1 MLMFR
6 MMRMEWVVFARHLKQ
21 MLFTMLIVV
30 ACLAAGM
37 GSLALLPSV
46 AFTMVMFS
54 MSTSG
59 SAYDEQ
65 NDWGAYRLIMPISRR
80 DVVLGRYAFN
90 LIMALAAALGAT
102 ILIVGLTAVGK
113 VLPETGFVA
122 DMLAWNEERTVSA
135 AAGMAVCV
143 CIGTILSGVILP
155 AYFKFGQTK
164 ATQWLPFIMLLPS
177 VAPWLVIGMMGGSMP
192 ELSVKAI
199 ETLWET
205 GGFGMAGVLALVISA
220 LLYCV
225 SAYVSIKVYE
235 ARDL

>member
-1 MLMFR
+1 MLR
-6 MMRMEWVVFARHLKQ
+6 MMRMEWVVFAQHLKQ
-21 MLFTMLIVV
+21 MLFTMLITM
-30 ACLAAGM
+30 ACLGAGM
-37 GSLALLPSV
+37 GSLALLPSI
-46 AFTMVMFS
+46 AFTMVMLS

-65 NDWGAYRLIMPISRR
+65 NDWGAYRLITPISRR

-90 LIMALAAALGAT
+90 LIIALVAALGAAV
-102 ILIVGLTAVGK
+102 LVVGLTAIGE

-122 DMLAWNEERTVSA
+122 DMLVWNEERTVSA
-135 AAGMAVCV
+135 AAGMVVCL

-164 ATQWLPFIMLLPS
+164 ATQWLPFIMLLLG
-177 VAPWLVIGMMGGSMP
+177 VAPWAVIGMTSGSTL

-205 GGFGMAGVLALVISA
+205 GGFGMVGVLALAISV

-225 SAYVSIKVYE
+225 SACVSIKVYE